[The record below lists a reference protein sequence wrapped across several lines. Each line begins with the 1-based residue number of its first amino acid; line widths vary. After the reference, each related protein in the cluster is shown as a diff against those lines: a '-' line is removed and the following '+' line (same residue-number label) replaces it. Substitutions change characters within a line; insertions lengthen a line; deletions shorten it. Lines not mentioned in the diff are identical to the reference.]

1 MVLGKPVRTAAFVRL
16 VEPAKTYKSS
26 TAAEI
31 RADNA
36 RMRRKANR
44 AIDKLFDSPY
54 TSEALEQR
62 KRKVIKESGY
72 TPTDRSAYKFKGDRN
87 ATRQELIEQNKE
99 LSRFLNSKTRTVE
112 GIRSEINSLRI
123 HPTIG
128 KILKGAGDVEASD
141 LIGELFGLADDI
153 MEFLDQ
159 TGHTLDS
166 VNTKYEAIELLM
178 DTISVGDFE
187 VDLTNLNP
195 QTRKMYMEKFVNEQR
210 TKLEEFKDDYRRHV
224 RALGAWMND

>member
-1 MVLGKPVRTAAFVRL
+1 MALGKPVRTAAFVRL

-44 AIDKLFDSPY
+44 ALEKLFDSPY

-62 KRKVIKESGY
+62 KRKIERELGHR
-72 TPTDRSAYKFKGDRN
+72 PTDRAAYKFKGDRN

-128 KILKGAGDVEASD
+128 KILKGAGDVEASE
-141 LIGELFGLADDI
+141 LIGDLFGLADDI

-159 TGHTLDS
+159 NGHTLDS
-166 VNTKYEAIELLM
+166 VSTKYEAIELLM
-178 DTISVGDFE
+178 DTISMGDFE

-210 TKLEEFKDDYRRHV
+210 TKLEQFKDDYRKHV
-224 RALGAWMND
+224 RALGAWMDD